1 MKSIISFLL
10 IFIWIGASA
19 QTNPPLNI
27 KEAVDSAFNSVE
39 GNFAIAF
46 KDLTNPGNTL
56 YANAHED
63 FHAASTMKTPVMIE
77 VFKQAEQGKFELT
90 DSLLVKNN
98 FSSIVDGSG
107 FSLEMGRD
115 SGEKLYSAIGEKRA
129 IIELVRDM
137 IIHSSN
143 LATNILVEHVGAKN
157 VNRSMRE
164 LGAQNIEVLRGV
176 EDMKA
181 YEAGLSN
188 STTAYDLMVILE
200 HLANGTAVSEK
211 ADQQMLEILFDQAHR
226 EIIPAKL
233 PQEVRVANK
242 TGSIDGVR
250 HDSAIVFLPDGRKY
264 VLVLLSEEM
273 TDATK
278 GTEMLAG
285 VSEFIYNHMMQK
297 E

>member
-1 MKSIISFLL
+1 MFL
-10 IFIWIGASA
+10 WIGASA
-19 QTNPPLNI
+19 QTNRPLNI
-27 KEAVDSAFNSVE
+27 KEAVDSAFSSVE

-46 KDLTNPGNTL
+46 KDLSDHGNTL
-56 YANAHED
+56 YANEHED

-77 VFKQAEQGKFELT
+77 IFKQAEEGKFELT

-98 FSSIVDGSG
+98 FSSIVDGSR

-115 SGEKLYSAIGEKRA
+115 SGEKLYSAIGEKRS

-157 VNRSMRE
+157 VTRSMGE

-188 STTAYDLMVILE
+188 STTAYDLMIILE
-200 HLANGTAVSEK
+200 HLANGTAVNEK

-226 EIIPAKL
+226 EIIPARL

-250 HDSAIVFLPDGRKY
+250 HDSAVVFLPDGRKY
-264 VLVLLSEEM
+264 VVVLLSEEM
-273 TDATK
+273 TDANK

-285 VSEFIYNHMMQK
+285 VSEIIYNHMMQK